1 MVLHVKEDVKLYGLQ
16 PEALWAIDR
25 VEEVYDHNGKHC
37 TITSA
42 RGGSHSSHSHHYKGM
57 AVDFRTRHL
66 TEAEKQKIYTDVRHV
81 LGEDYDVVLES
92 DHLHI
97 EYDPSRK
104 EEYPS

>member
-1 MVLHVKEDVKLYGLQ
+1 MLHVKEDVKLYGLQ

-25 VEEVYDHNGKHC
+25 VEEVFNHNGRHC

-42 RGGSHSSHSHHYKGM
+42 RGDSHSSHSHHYKGL

-66 TEAEKQKIYTDVRHV
+66 SETEKQKITRDVIHV
-81 LGEDYDVVLES
+81 LGTDYDVVLES
-92 DHLHI
+92 NHLHI
-97 EYDPSRK
+97 EYDPSRI